1 MLEEVMQAPPTSIFH
16 ARGVTLIELIVV
28 IAIVTVLTMV
38 ALPSFS
44 DLLAKKRV
52 EGALTELTANLNF
65 ARSEAVVRNTNV
77 SVTFGSGCY
86 VIHTTG
92 STATSCA
99 QSGVPTLGT
108 GALQIKLV
116 QLDPAST
123 VSFSPND
130 SMTSL
135 TFDSLRAMATSNGTD
150 TTSGSVN
157 INSSVGSWQ
166 LRVSVMRMGRTQAC
180 SPNRTFTGHGYSST
194 C

>member
-1 MLEEVMQAPPTSIFH
+1 MQTTPFSVSH
-16 ARGVTLIELIVV
+16 ARGVTLIELMVV
-28 IAIVTVLTMV
+28 VAILAILLMV
-38 ALPSFS
+38 ATPSFT
-44 DLLAKKRV
+44 DFLARKRV
-52 EGALTELTANLNF
+52 EGALTELTADLNF

-99 QSGVPTLGT
+99 QSGAPTLGT
-108 GALQIKLV
+108 GAIQIKLV
-116 QLDPAST
+116 QLDAAST

-180 SPNRTFTGHGYSST
+180 SPNSSFTGHGYSST

>member
-1 MLEEVMQAPPTSIFH
+1 MRTTPLPIPQ
-16 ARGVTLIELIVV
+16 ARGVTLIELMVV
-28 IAIVTVLTMV
+28 IAVLTVLVMV
-38 ALPSFS
+38 AVPSFS

-52 EGALTELTANLNF
+52 EGALTQLTADLNF
-65 ARSEAVVRNTNV
+65 ARSEAVVRNTDV

-99 QSGVPTLGT
+99 QSGAPTLGT
-108 GALQIKLV
+108 GALQVKLV

-123 VSFSPND
+123 ISFSPND

-166 LRVSVMRMGRTQAC
+166 LRVSVVRMGRTQAC
-180 SPNRTFTGHGYSST
+180 SPNSSFTGHGYSST